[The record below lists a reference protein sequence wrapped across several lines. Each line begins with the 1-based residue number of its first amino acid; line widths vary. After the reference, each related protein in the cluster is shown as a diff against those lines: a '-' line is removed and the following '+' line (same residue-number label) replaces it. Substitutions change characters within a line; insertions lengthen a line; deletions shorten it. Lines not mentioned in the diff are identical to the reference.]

1 MNLTKYTVVT
11 SDDFGKFED
20 RVNQLLGDG
29 WELQGGVSTAA
40 LPDSQGNVLHVQ
52 WSQALILPAGA
63 SALEAVEEM
72 ALPLPG
78 DFESITPALARQ
90 SGFASVPGL
99 LRVAVHGAGRNVYLI
114 DFHFEGTSTKRKAVA
129 KSPTT
134 KKPTKKNKSSQ
145 TRKARGLRRA
155 K

>member
-29 WELQGGVSTAA
+29 WELQGGVSTSA

-63 SALEAVEEM
+63 AALEAVEET
-72 ALPLPG
+72 ALPLAT
-78 DFESITPALARQ
+78 DLDSIDLPMER
-90 SGFASVPGL
+90 P
-99 LRVAVHGAGRNVYLI
+99 GAGPAARRRIRRGML
-114 DFHFEGTSTKRKAVA
+114 VA
-129 KSPTT
+129 
-134 KKPTKKNKSSQ
+134 
-145 TRKARGLRRA
+145 RRHGV
-155 K
+155 